1 LSPAIFIIM
10 SVHLSARLAA
20 VAACVP
26 AGARLIDVGT
36 DHAQLPVWL
45 VQTGRVTHAWASDV
59 RPGPLESAAR
69 LVAETETGDRISLC
83 RTDGLQGFGPADGD
97 TITIAGM
104 GGETMVSILSAAPW
118 TKKDTLLVLAPQS
131 KQAVL
136 RRWLCDSGYTVQT
149 EALVQDAGRIYPIM
163 QVRGGA
169 SPDYSLAELH
179 TGLYHQIAQEP
190 LFGLYLEQL
199 MVRARSAAPYDA
211 QALVLLAELENMK
224 ERLSS

>member
-1 LSPAIFIIM
+1 M
-10 SVHLSARLAA
+10 SIHLSARLAA
-20 VAACVP
+20 VAAYVP

-36 DHAQLPVWL
+36 DHGQLPVWL
-45 VQTGRVTHAWASDV
+45 VQTGRVPHAWASDV

-69 LVAETETGDRISLC
+69 LVAETETGNKIHLR

-118 TKKDTLLVLAPQS
+118 TKKDTLLILEPQS

-136 RRWLCDSGYTVQT
+136 RHWLCENGYAVQT
-149 EALVQDAGRIYPIM
+149 EALVQDAGRIYPIL

-169 SPDYSLAELH
+169 VPDYALAELH
-179 TGLYHQIAQEP
+179 TGLYSQIAREP
-190 LFGLYLEQL
+190 LFAPYLEQL
-199 MVRARSAAPYDA
+199 IARARSAAPYDA
-211 QALVLLAELENMK
+211 QAQELLVELERMK
-224 ERLSS
+224 ERLLS